1 MLNDRQLGHSGSR
14 IDRLRVVSLHWGLTF
29 TGVSKYAASLSA
41 IEDFAPVEIRNLC
54 IRNPKW
60 PTDQVVLRALDHLD
74 IFIQSRLDPSWVW
87 RTADAIRQLDPQ
99 VLMAH
104 AFNTYF
110 VIEALSRFAGIKT
123 PVLCSFHGKYMGPVA
138 NRRMLEP
145 IYNRFSEYFLRRK
158 ATAVACVST
167 YNKIYLMSKGVAE
180 EKITIIPNGLED
192 LTVSEGARQDIRG
205 QWGIGKNET
214 VIGTASRL
222 VSEKGLSY
230 LVEAFAALSATRSDL
245 RLVIVGIGPA
255 ERDLRKRVAERGLG
269 DRVIFTGF
277 RTDVP
282 ACLTAFDIFAL
293 PSLDESHSIGL
304 LEAMRAG
311 LAIVATDVGG
321 NTESVQN
328 GCEALIVPSADPTSL
343 TSALERLVG
352 DSSLRR
358 KLGNA
363 AHQRFLADF
372 TILRLAEQTAVWIM
386 RSLSACGTTN

>member
-29 TGVSKYAASLSA
+29 TGIGKYAASLSTL
-41 IEDFAPVEIRNLC
+41 EDFAPIEIRNLC

-60 PTDQVVLRALDHLD
+60 PTDQAILPVLDQLD

-87 RTADAIRQLDPQ
+87 RSAEAIRQLDPK
-99 VLMAH
+99 VLMVH
-104 AFNTYF
+104 AWNAYF
-110 VIEALSRFAGIKT
+110 VLEVLSRFAGINT
-123 PVLCSFHGKYMGPVA
+123 PVLCSFHGRYLGPKA
-138 NRRMLEP
+138 SRRLLEP
-145 IYNRFSEYFLRRK
+145 IYNGFSDYFLRKK
-158 ATAVACVST
+158 AKAVACVST

-192 LTVSEGARQDIRG
+192 LTVCEGARQDIRG
-205 QWGIGKNET
+205 RWGIGENET

-222 VSEKGLSY
+222 VSQKGLSY
-230 LVEAFAALSATRSDL
+230 LVDAFAALRATRSDL
-245 RLVIVGIGPA
+245 RLVIAGTGPT
-255 ERDLRKRVAERGLG
+255 ECDLRSRVAEHGLG

-321 NTESVQN
+321 NTESVKN
-328 GCEALIVPSADPTSL
+328 GCEALIVSPADSTSL
-343 TSALERLVG
+343 AAALERLVG

-358 KLGNA
+358 KLGSA
-363 AHQRFLADF
+363 ARQRFLSDF
-372 TILRLAEQTAVWIM
+372 TILRSTEKTAAWIM
-386 RSLSACGTTN
+386 RSLSACGAAN